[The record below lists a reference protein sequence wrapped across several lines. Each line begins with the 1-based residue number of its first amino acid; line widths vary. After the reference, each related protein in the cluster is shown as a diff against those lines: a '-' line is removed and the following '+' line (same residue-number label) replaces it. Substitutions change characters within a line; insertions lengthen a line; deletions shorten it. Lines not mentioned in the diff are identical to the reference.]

1 MGTLI
6 SQAWNGYLRHFQ
18 CLKSSAGNPL
28 PVEKGP
34 GSFAPLRAELWP
46 FKEGTRQKRTKSDAK
61 VANFVNPF
69 SNAHFSGLSGVFQK
83 FKSLRST
90 VWHWLAI
97 EKGSRSIAPQGGELW
112 PIKEGNCLWNS
123 PNLVKIARLCSNT
136 HFSGLEWSFTKI
148 QKPRTIRMKCSCHRT
163 GTLDSGTSERHAT
176 FSQSG

>member
-6 SQAWNGYLRHFQ
+6 SQAWNGLLRHLQ

-28 PVEKGP
+28 AVEKGP

-83 FKSLRST
+83 FKSPRSS

-97 EKGSRSIAPQGGELW
+97 EKGSRSIAPQGAKLW
-112 PIKEGNCLWNS
+112 PFKEGNRLRNFSKFSENRSSVFKHSFLRPGVEFCK
-123 PNLVKIARLCSNT
+123 NL
-136 HFSGLEWSFTKI
+136 
-148 QKPRTIRMKCSCHRT
+148 KPRTIRMKCSCH
-163 GTLDSGTSERHAT
+163 GTVTQDSGTSGRQAT
-176 FSQSG
+176 SSQ